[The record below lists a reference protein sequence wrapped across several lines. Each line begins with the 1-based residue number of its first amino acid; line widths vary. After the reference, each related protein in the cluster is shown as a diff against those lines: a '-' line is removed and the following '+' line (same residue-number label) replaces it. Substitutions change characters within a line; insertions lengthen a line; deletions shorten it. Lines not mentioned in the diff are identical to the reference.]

1 MKIKLPMAACLATP
15 AISGAELFTAWG
27 ECRRCH
33 STTKPGTRHLQSIPF
48 PIRIIDMKC
57 VLIAALLL
65 SATPSTGGSIVASM
79 QQTISCQDQW
89 GEPLRDDIG
98 GMHKGFMTACKAW

>member
-1 MKIKLPMAACLATP
+1 
-15 AISGAELFTAWG
+15 
-27 ECRRCH
+27 
-33 STTKPGTRHLQSIPF
+33 
-48 PIRIIDMKC
+48 MKC